1 MKEKCSICGVCF
13 IPNGTEVWKSN
24 NGDSISLDTYQELYI
39 IIDVSDK
46 EYNICEKCYI
56 SELFLNI
63 AGISLAEM
71 HHEFGVEYRNHGNN
85 KESLR
90 SLMKSLDLDK
100 SAQTLC
106 SIAYTY
112 DQIGDHAAEKK
123 YYLKALE
130 IDPLNF
136 IASENLKKIC
146 SQ

>member
-1 MKEKCSICGVCF
+1 MKEKCSLCGVCF
-13 IPNGTEVWKSN
+13 SPNGTEVWKSN

-39 IIDVSDK
+39 IIDVLDK

-63 AGISLAEM
+63 VGISLAEI

-85 KESLR
+85 E
-90 SLMKSLDLDK
+90 KSLISLFKSDIINK

-106 SIAYTY
+106 SLAYTY
-112 DQIGDHAAEKK
+112 DQIGDHDSEKY

-130 IDPLNF
+130 IDPENF
-136 IASENLKKIC
+136 IASENLKKIL
-146 SQ
+146 